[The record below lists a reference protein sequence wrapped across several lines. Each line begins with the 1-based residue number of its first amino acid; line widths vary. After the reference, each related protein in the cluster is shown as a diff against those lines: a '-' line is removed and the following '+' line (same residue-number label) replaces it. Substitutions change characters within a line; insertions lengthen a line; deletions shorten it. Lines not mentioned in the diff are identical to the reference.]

1 MTAEMAG
8 KINNKLC
15 GNYWFHS
22 NGVVHRQQV
31 EFLKHCSQCIPNA
44 VLNLQNNFT
53 IKLKVNPNRKL
64 KIQPIYDYT
73 WPMGLNANRQL
84 YNLFHLIKTCLRMQ
98 SYCNGAELQAAGTT
112 ITQTT
117 NL

>member
-53 IKLKVNPNRKL
+53 IKLKVNPNRKF
-64 KIQPIYDYT
+64 KIQAD
-73 WPMGLNANRQL
+73 
-84 YNLFHLIKTCLRMQ
+84 
-98 SYCNGAELQAAGTT
+98 GTQCE
-112 ITQTT
+112 QTT
-117 NL
+117 VQFVSSYKDLSKNAKLL